1 MVKLKVTMVLVLGK
15 QGSLVSFS
23 IFAIS
28 LEPALA
34 LEAVLAISV
43 VVFCLSFVF
52 DSVRRAKS
60 IPRQGG
66 FFAFSH
72 LFTLSSCSVL
82 PHWNLEILSGN

>member
-43 VVFCLSFVF
+43 VVFLFVCL
-52 DSVRRAKS
+52 
-60 IPRQGG
+60 
-66 FFAFSH
+66 
-72 LFTLSSCSVL
+72 LFLTQ
-82 PHWNLEILSGN
+82 